1 MPIVRHGATHKELTV
16 PKTTSTPTLRKIATA
31 ALPAAM
37 ALCMAPQALAAG
49 PATQQASAA
58 ACPSQ
63 SFFEFL
69 HVFVDSAEVQGR
81 FTRLQPRTPAHGAAT
96 PDAGAVVRVA
106 YAPSTAAA
114 IPLRAERQA
123 QALSLRIDDLTED
136 QARVLMLQDGSN
148 QRVHYVFSK
157 QACWTLVRV
166 ETPTL

>member
-1 MPIVRHGATHKELTV
+1 MPIVRYGATHKELTV

-31 ALPAAM
+31 ALPSAM

-49 PATQQASAA
+49 PATPQASTA

-69 HVFVDSAEVQGR
+69 HAFVDSAEVQGR
-81 FTRLQPRTPAHGAAT
+81 FTRLQPRTPAHGAAM

-136 QARVLMLQDGSN
+136 QARVLMLQDGGS